1 MSLLFDSVMTT
12 ADKYEKDERTAN
24 GMILD
29 LKDTLKEVQRVI
41 AVGPLVKGVK
51 EGDMV
56 KLDLTRYNRMR
67 HEQVQKSRE
76 ERFSE
81 YDTTDQ
87 ATIVCDIPNETV
99 DDKTVL
105 MLHERDI
112 AFIVDE
118 YDDKAPV
125 DITLIT
131 NKIITV

>member
-1 MSLLFDSVMTT
+1 MRLLFDSVMTT
-12 ADKYEKDERTAN
+12 ADQYENDERTAN

-29 LKDTLKEVQRVI
+29 LKGTLKEVQRVL

-81 YDTTDQ
+81 FDTTDQ

-105 MLHERDI
+105 MLHERDV

-125 DITLIT
+125 DIKLIT

>member
-112 AFIVDE
+112 AFIVNE